1 MGTLVNRVVIAT
13 GIIIALVIAVVL
25 LTGSEPD
32 DQSWFTVDNGNFEI
46 MVKVTGELEAENS
59 VSINAPQQLQSR
71 NIRLRQIPIHDMVPE
86 GTEVEEGDWVATL
99 DRTEAELALRD
110 LEDQMLREE
119 AQYKSAILDT
129 TIRLSNLRDELINI
143 EHAIEERKL
152 ALEQS
157 TFEPPATI
165 RQAEIDLER
174 AGMDFEQ
181 ARDNYLL
188 YQQQSVEAVRE
199 AAINLERRVRR
210 FRALEEVMEQFV
222 ITSPRSGMVIYHR
235 EWNGGKRT
243 VGSTIHPRDLT
254 VAILPDL
261 GSLVSRAWVNEID
274 INDIQPG
281 QTVRIGV
288 DSYPDRTYT
297 GRVTEVSNVGHE
309 MPNTDVKVFEV
320 LISLDQNDYVL
331 RPAMTTSNIIVTASY
346 ENVNYVPLAAIHE
359 QDEMSYV
366 YTSNG
371 TRQVV
376 ITGPSNDNYIII
388 EQGLESGDL
397 VYLTEPENYHDFE
410 FAGNELLSG
419 GAF

>member
-1 MGTLVNRVVIAT
+1 MSIT
-13 GIIIALVIAVVL
+13 GKSIVTAGGILIALTVSIIL
-25 LTGSEPD
+25 FSGSESE
-32 DQSWFTVDNGNFEI
+32 DQPWFAVENGDFEI
-46 MVKVTGELEAENS
+46 IVKVTGELEAENS

-71 NIRLRQIPIHDMVPE
+71 NIRLRNIPIQDMVPE
-86 GTEVEEGDWVATL
+86 GTEIEEGDWVATL

-129 TIRLSNLRDELINI
+129 AIRLSNLRDNLINI
-143 EHAIEERKL
+143 EHAIEERRL

-174 AGMDFEQ
+174 AGIEFEQ
-181 ARDNYLL
+181 ARENYVL
-188 YQQQSVEAVRE
+188 YKQQAIETVRE

-222 ITSPRSGMVIYHR
+222 ITSPRPGMVIYHR

-261 GSLVSRAWVNEID
+261 GSLISRAWVNEID
-274 INDIQPG
+274 VNDILPG

-288 DSYPDRTYT
+288 DSYPEREYSA
-297 GRVTEVSNVGHE
+297 RVTEVSNVGHE

-320 LISLDQNDYVL
+320 LISLDQNDDVL

-346 ENVNYVPLAAIHE
+346 ENVNYVPLAAVHE
-359 QDEMSYV
+359 QDGMSYV
-366 YTSNG
+366 YSSNG
-371 TRQVV
+371 TRQIV
-376 ITGPSNDNYIII
+376 IPGPSNDNYIII
-388 EQGLESGDL
+388 EEGLEHGDL